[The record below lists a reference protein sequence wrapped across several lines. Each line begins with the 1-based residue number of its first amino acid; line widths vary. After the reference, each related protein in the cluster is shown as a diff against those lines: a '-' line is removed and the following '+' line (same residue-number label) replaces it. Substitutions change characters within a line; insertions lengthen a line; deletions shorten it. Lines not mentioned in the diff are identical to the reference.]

1 MAPAAAPRPGVGL
14 TSILALPERIS
25 HLSGEA
31 RERAD
36 RLFEAVLIEGSTV
49 PPATLEP
56 WLRDTFGSVDAVRHQ
71 RMIRVTNLATLDSTV
86 FATLRSRRP
95 VDGGTRP
102 RDLATE
108 IAATDGDPFCDPEHQ
123 TPAEPFGRV
132 RGARMLTGANAA
144 LADAHHA
151 VLVFDHHDPLALD
164 AGLVQDLLATGRAWA
179 ERAQSEDPAADRYLL
194 IWNCLWRAG
203 GSIIHGHAQALLG
216 RGRHHAA
223 LDRFLRDATAYWNAH
238 EADLVADLVSVHR
251 DLGLARE
258 LTGGVAV
265 IAHLTPVKER
275 ELLVVGSPGQD
286 ERDPAF
292 ADATWRALSALRER
306 LGVRSF
312 NLALWRGPLDGGADA
327 IPPIVRIVDRGDP
340 MSRGSDI
347 GAMELYGTPI
357 VGSDPY
363 TVVAALD

>member
-1 MAPAAAPRPGVGL
+1 MAATAPARAGARL
-14 TSILALPERIS
+14 TSILELPERIAG
-25 HLSGEA
+25 LSGEA
-31 RERAD
+31 RQRAD
-36 RLFEAVLIEGSTV
+36 RLLEAVLIEGNTV
-49 PPATLEP
+49 PPAALEP
-56 WLRDTFGSVDAVRHQ
+56 WLRDTFGSGDAVRHQ
-71 RMIRVTNLATLDSTV
+71 RLVRVTNLATLDSTV

-95 VDGGTRP
+95 VDGGGHP

-108 IAATDGDPFCDPEHQ
+108 IAATSGDPFCDPEHQ
-123 TPAEPFGRV
+123 TPADPFGRV
-132 RGARMLTGANAA
+132 MGDRMMSGANAA

-164 AGLVQDLLATGRAWA
+164 AGLVQDLLDTGRAWA
-179 ERAQSEDPAADRYLL
+179 ERARADDPAADRYLL

-223 LDRFLRDATAYWNAH
+223 LERFLRDAARYRAAH
-238 EADLVADLVSVHR
+238 GADLIVDLVAAHR
-251 DLGLARE
+251 DLGLARD
-258 LTGGVAV
+258 LAGAVTV

-275 ELLVVGSPGQD
+275 ELLVVGLPGMD

-292 ADATWRALSALRER
+292 ADATWRALSAYIDR

-312 NLALWRGPLDGGADA
+312 NLALWRSPLGTGSDA
-327 IPPIVRIVDRGDP
+327 MPPIVRVVDRGDP
-340 MSRGSDI
+340 MSRPSDI

-363 TVVAALD
+363 EVIAAFD

>member
-1 MAPAAAPRPGVGL
+1 MAAAAAARAGAGL
-14 TSILALPERIS
+14 TSILDLPERIAR
-25 HLSGEA
+25 LSGVA

-36 RLFEAVLIEGSTV
+36 RLLEAVLIEGSTV
-49 PPATLEP
+49 PPVALEP
-56 WLRDTFGSVDAVRHQ
+56 WLCDTFGSVEAVRHQ
-71 RMIRVTNLATLDSTV
+71 RLARVTNLATLESTV

-95 VDGGTRP
+95 VDGGEHP
-102 RDLATE
+102 RDLVAE
-108 IAATDGDPFCDPEHQ
+108 IAATGGDPFCDPEHQ
-123 TPAEPFGRV
+123 TPADTFGRV
-132 RGARMLTGANAA
+132 RGARMVTGANAA

-164 AGLVQDLLATGRAWA
+164 AGLVRDLLDTGRAWA
-179 ERAQSEDPAADRYLL
+179 ERARADDPAADRYLL

-216 RGRHHAA
+216 RGRHHSA
-223 LDRFLRDATAYWNAH
+223 LDRFLRDARSYREAH
-238 EADLVADLVSVHR
+238 GADLVADLVAVHR

-258 LTGGVAV
+258 LAGGVTV
-265 IAHLTPVKER
+265 IAHLTPIKER
-275 ELLVVGSPGQD
+275 ELLVVGRPGMD

-292 ADATWRALSALRER
+292 ADATWRALSACVDR

-312 NLALWRGPLDGGADA
+312 NLALWRSPLGDGPDEM
-327 IPPIVRIVDRGDP
+327 PPTVRIVDRGDP
-340 MSRGSDI
+340 MSRPSDI

-363 TVVAALD
+363 EVIAAFD

>member
-1 MAPAAAPRPGVGL
+1 MVPAAAPRPGVGL

-25 HLSGEA
+25 RLSGEG

-36 RLFEAVLIEGSTV
+36 RLFEAVRIEGSTV
-49 PPATLEP
+49 PPATLQP

-71 RMIRVTNLATLDSTV
+71 RMIRVTNLATLDSAV

-95 VDGGTRP
+95 VDGGEPP

-108 IAATDGDPFCDPEHQ
+108 IAATEGDPFCDPEHQ

-132 RGARMLTGANAA
+132 RGARMVTGANAA

-179 ERAQSEDPAADRYLL
+179 DRARADDRAADRYLL

-223 LDRFLRDATAYWNAH
+223 LDRFLRDAGRYREAH
-238 EADLVADLVSVHR
+238 GADLIADLVAVHR
-251 DLGLARE
+251 DLGLARD
-258 LTGGVAV
+258 LAGGVTV
-265 IAHLTPVKER
+265 VAHLTPIKER
-275 ELLVVGSPGQD
+275 ELLVVGQPGMD

-292 ADATWRALSALRER
+292 ADATWRALSAYREV

-312 NLALWRGPLDGGADA
+312 NLALWRSPLGDGADEVA
-327 IPPIVRIVDRGDP
+327 PVVRIVDRGDP
-340 MSRGSDI
+340 MSRPSDI

-363 TVVAALD
+363 EVIAAVG